1 MTTNSMYWRGA
12 LAGIALALAGAYG
25 ITEWNAV
32 RPAHAAATEAA
43 AAQAAPQVMM
53 PDFSQLAEK
62 VDPTVVLVETKRE
75 IAARDDM
82 PVPMPVPPGTD
93 PRGPE
98 RGEGQAA
105 GSGFIVSSDGYVLTN
120 AHVVAGA
127 TEVNVTLDDGREFKG
142 KVVGID
148 KRTDVGLLKLDAKDL
163 PVAKI
168 GDPQKSKVGSW
179 VAAIGAPFG
188 LDHTLT
194 AGIISAKSRTLPG
207 DSFVPFIQTDVAVNP
222 GNSGG
227 PLLNLNGEVIGINSQ
242 IFSRTGGYMGLSFAI
257 PIDVA
262 MKVKDE
268 LQTHGMVK
276 RGRIGVAIQDVS
288 KELASAFNM
297 PRPEGAL
304 VSSVEK
310 GTPAANAGIVAGD
323 VIVAVDG
330 KPITKAVDA
339 SRLIGAMKPG
349 QTAKIALL
357 REGQSKELSMVLAE
371 TPGDQ
376 LVAAAAAPE
385 SAPPKLGVMVRA
397 LTPEEQQRM
406 GQESGVVVEQV
417 AGAAARAGIAKGDII
432 LAINNKPVTN
442 ANDLKRLVDSAGER
456 AAILIERDGARR
468 YVAVKFS

>member
-1 MTTNSMYWRGA
+1 MKENHRVGRVA
-12 LAGIALALAGAYG
+12 LASMAVALAAAYG
-25 ITEWNAV
+25 FNQL
-32 RPAHAAATEAA
+32 PGFKHALAADEAPV
-43 AAQAAPQVMM
+43 AQMSI
-53 PDFSQLAEK
+53 PDFSGLVEK
-62 VDPTVVLVETKRE
+62 VDPAVVLVETRRDAA
-75 IAARDDM
+75 AAREDS
-82 PVPMPVPPGTD
+82 PQQGPEGD
-93 PRGPE
+93 PRE
-98 RGEGQAA
+98 RQGT
-105 GSGFIVSSDGYVLTN
+105 GSGFIISSDGYVLTN

-127 TEVNVTLDDGREFKG
+127 TEVSVTLDDGRDLKG
-142 KVVGID
+142 KVVGVD
-148 KRTDVGLLKLDAKDL
+148 KRTDVALLKLDAKDL

-207 DSFVPFIQTDVAVNP
+207 ESLVPFIQTDVAVNP

-242 IFSRTGGYMGLSFAI
+242 IFSRTGGFMGLSFAI

-268 LQTHGMVK
+268 LQQHGVVK

-310 GTPAANAGIVAGD
+310 GTPAAGAGIMAGD
-323 VIVAVDG
+323 VIVGVGG
-330 KPITKAVDA
+330 KPVVKAVDA
-339 SRLIGAMKPG
+339 SRLIGEMKPG
-349 QTAKIALL
+349 QNAKISLL
-357 REGQSKELSMVLAE
+357 REGQPKELSMVLAE
-371 TPGDQ
+371 TPNEPA
-376 LVAAAAAPE
+376 VTAAATQEAAP
-385 SAPPKLGVMVRA
+385 AKLGVMVRA
-397 LTPEEQQRM
+397 LTAEEQQKL

-417 AGAAARAGIAKGDII
+417 AGAAARAGITRGDII
-432 LAINNKPVTN
+432 IAINNKPVTS
-442 ANDLKRLVDSAGER
+442 ATELKRLVESAGER

>member
-1 MTTNSMYWRGA
+1 MRKNTVFWRTT
-12 LAGIALALAGAYG
+12 LAGLTLALVSAYG
-25 ITEWNAV
+25 LNEWTSV
-32 RPAHAAATEAA
+32 RH
-43 AAQAAPQVMM
+43 AQAADTEAPAAQLMM
-53 PDFSQLAEK
+53 PDFTRLVEK
-62 VDPTVVLVETKRE
+62 VDPAVVLVETKRE
-75 IAARDDM
+75 GGGAREDA
-82 PVPMPVPPGTD
+82 PPGGPEAD
-93 PRGPE
+93 PRE
-98 RGEGQAA
+98 RQGA
-105 GSGFIVSSDGYVLTN
+105 GSGFIISSDGYVLTN

-127 TEVNVTLDDGREFKG
+127 TEVSVTLDDGREFKG

-148 KRTDVGLLKLDAKDL
+148 KRTDVGLLKLDVKDL
-163 PVAKI
+163 PIAKI
-168 GDPQKSKVGSW
+168 GDPKKSKVGSW

-227 PLLNLNGEVIGINSQ
+227 PLLNLDGEVIGINSQ

-268 LQTHGMVK
+268 LQTHGVVK

-330 KPITKAVDA
+330 KPVAKAVDA
-339 SRLIGAMKPG
+339 SRSIGEMKPG
-349 QTAKIALL
+349 QTAKISLL
-357 REGQSKELSMVLAE
+357 REGQPKELSMVLAE
-371 TPGDQ
+371 TPSDPV
-376 LVAAAAAPE
+376 VAAAAVQEAAP
-385 SAPPKLGVMVRA
+385 AKLGVMVRA
-397 LTPEEQQRM
+397 LTPEEQQKI
-406 GQESGVVVEQV
+406 GQES
-417 AGAAARAGIAKGDII
+417 GAAARAGITKGDII
-432 LAINNKPVTN
+432 LAINNKPVTS
-442 ANDLKRLVDSAGER
+442 ATELKRLVESAGER

-468 YVAVKFS
+468 YVAVKFG